1 MKKIF
6 LVLSLFLLTAC
17 MQTQNPNTDSPVE
30 TQKSTALPD
39 VSYDQD
45 PVSYY
50 MDPVEDIMEEYIP
63 MMNTMVKLTVY
74 QGDAESLYNE
84 AYAIMSKYHK
94 LLDSH
99 HIYRDEEDNIIQNIK
114 LINDSYGTGAALPVS
129 DEMIEILEEAINMS
143 KLSLGYFNPF
153 MGSLIDLWTPKFS
166 AFPIENTDPS
176 DEDIQKA
183 KACVPSVHQFDEVLV
198 IDKEKKTVTFKQL
211 EGCSGA
217 VSINLGAFS
226 KGYIVDK
233 ADELLS
239 SYDAVWLLDAG
250 TSTVTGN
257 DPKGQKTWNAGARSP
272 YNKAA
277 YLYVLQLRN
286 NDSFSTSGDDNS
298 YFILNNGDDTTTI
311 RCHILN
317 PFTGVSESTYR
328 TASVLTQNHA
338 AVSDVLSTVM
348 FTVSDK
354 NEAFEIIDAF
364 EKEYDTDIS
373 VSWVRETD
381 AEFKLAAVETTQDIY
396 DRIIEET
403 VMDAVEN
410 IILMEEPKQ

>member
-6 LVLSLFLLTAC
+6 LVLSLFLLSAC
-17 MQTQNPNTDSPVE
+17 MHAQNPNTDLPIE
-30 TQKSTALPD
+30 TPKTTPLTEVD
-39 VSYDQD
+39 YNQD

-50 MDPVEDIMEEYIP
+50 MESVEDIMEEYIP

-84 AYAIMSKYHK
+84 AYDIMSKYHK

-99 HIYRDEEDNIIQNIK
+99 HIYRDEEDNIVQNIK
-114 LINDSYGTGAALPVS
+114 LINDSYGTGAALPVT
-129 DEMIEILEEAINMS
+129 DEMIEALEEAINMS
-143 KLSLGYFNPF
+143 KLSHGYFNPF
-153 MGSLIDLWTPKFS
+153 MGSLIDLWSPKFS

-176 DEDIQKA
+176 DEEINKA
-183 KACVPSVHQFDEVLV
+183 KACVPSIEQFDEILF
-198 IDKEKKTVTFKQL
+198 IDKENKTITFHQL
-211 EGCSGA
+211 EGCTGS

-233 ADELLS
+233 VDEKLS

-250 TSTVTGN
+250 TSTVTGH
-257 DPKGQKTWNAGARSP
+257 DPQGQKTWNAGARSP

-277 YLYVLQLRN
+277 YMYVLQLRN

-328 TASVLTQNHA
+328 SASVLTQNHA
-338 AVSDVLSTVM
+338 AVTDVLSTVM

-354 NEAFEIIDAF
+354 NEAFEIINAF
-364 EKEYDTDIS
+364 EEAYDTEIS

-381 AEFKLAAVETTQDIY
+381 SEFKLAAIETTQAIY
-396 DRIIEET
+396 ERILEET
-403 VMDAVEN
+403 VMDSVEN
-410 IILMEEPKQ
+410 IILMEEPK